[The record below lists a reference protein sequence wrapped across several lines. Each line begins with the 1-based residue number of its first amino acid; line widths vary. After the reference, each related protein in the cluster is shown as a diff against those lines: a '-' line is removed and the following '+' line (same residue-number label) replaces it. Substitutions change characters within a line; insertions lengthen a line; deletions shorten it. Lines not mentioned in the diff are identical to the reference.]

1 LIICRGNAAVDLEHR
16 LCVVDNVGSGFDLYK
31 VDSGNFV
38 RTLSTG
44 DPLKTYPKGVA
55 FVDNSHAI
63 IGGSDHG
70 RVYIFDRKT
79 GKVLHT
85 LKHAKKGGAET
96 IAVRLFLNR

>member
-1 LIICRGNAAVDLEHR
+1 
-16 LCVVDNVGSGFDLYK
+16 VVDNVGSGFDIYK

-63 IGGSDHG
+63 VGGSDHG
-70 RVYIFDRKT
+70 RVYIFECKT
-79 GKVLHT
+79 GKVLHK
-85 LKHAKKGGAET
+85 LKHSKQGGAET
-96 IAVRLFLNR
+96 IAVGFFQ